1 MQPRGGGGGRDR
13 APNINAVADLEG
25 RPGTDSRVQADD
37 AYWRR
42 NLRAVWISQFTSKI
56 GSSFATPFIAVYLNS
71 ELAVHGSRLSLWAG
85 LAAGASGVGTAVAG
99 PLWGALADRRGRKPM
114 LIRALFGGALSLGL
128 MSIAQAAWHLVALRF
143 LQGATGG
150 TSSAA
155 TALIAAGTPRRHVAR
170 ALGTLSS
177 AATLAG
183 AIAPLLGGVSAA
195 TVGLRYGF
203 LASGALVLLSLLPV
217 LLVVREGHSTRSNQA
232 ISHGGLRPDPPA
244 RTAAG
249 AVAVVL
255 TGQLLMNFGY
265 FAAQQLVVVRL
276 LDLLPPRAASTAT
289 GVGFAAAGITATIA
303 AVFYPRLTTR
313 LGYRTLA
320 SAAAVGLGAAIV
332 VCAIAPSATGIMI
345 GLLAIG
351 LTYGGLAPLLSAM
364 LGLATPRQ
372 KQATIYGYSAS
383 ALAIGFAAGPAL
395 SGTLASLTTPSTALY
410 LGGILLLIFGLLVAT
425 TKSAQE
431 RAHIH

>member
-1 MQPRGGGGGRDR
+1 
-13 APNINAVADLEG
+13 
-25 RPGTDSRVQADD
+25 
-37 AYWRR
+37 
-42 NLRAVWISQFTSKI
+42 
-56 GSSFATPFIAVYLNS
+56 
-71 ELAVHGSRLSLWAG
+71 
-85 LAAGASGVGTAVAG
+85 
-99 PLWGALADRRGRKPM
+99 
-114 LIRALFGGALSLGL
+114 
-128 MSIAQAAWHLVALRF
+128 
-143 LQGATGG
+143 
-150 TSSAA
+150 
-155 TALIAAGTPRRHVAR
+155 
-170 ALGTLSS
+170 
-177 AATLAG
+177 
-183 AIAPLLGGVSAA
+183 
-195 TVGLRYGF
+195 
-203 LASGALVLLSLLPV
+203 
-217 LLVVREGHSTRSNQA
+217 
-232 ISHGGLRPDPPA
+232 
-244 RTAAG
+244 
-249 AVAVVL
+249 
-255 TGQLLMNFGY
+255 MNFGY

-410 LGGILLLIFGLLVAT
+410 LGGILLFIFGLLVAT